1 MAQDLH
7 NAGPNAVGYLHQTR
21 WALVEL
27 LRSGPDR
34 PDASISLELY
44 DDIAWDQAGSP
55 TELLQVK
62 HHQGSSRSLTDRA
75 TDVWKTLKVWM
86 DTISVGD
93 ADGPG
98 LVLVTTQVAA
108 SGSAMEALRATDR
121 NVDAALGVLE
131 AVAREEGAQATRA
144 ARQEFL
150 VLSPSE
156 RRTFLHRIYVADCSP
171 HAENV
176 QVSVR
181 RCLQWTLPP
190 GHEDFFLAMV
200 WNWWDGQ
207 ALNLLQGRMD
217 SLDVGAAHAAI
228 AEIRDQFTRENLPTL
243 VHLSDVDEDAIAERH
258 RMHPFVQQ
266 MRWVAYPP
274 RNLQKAIIDY
284 YRACTQAV
292 RWLDEDLVGVDE
304 LERFELE
311 LVDEWEREFEWML
324 DGLDE
329 DADEN
334 AKQQA
339 GKALLRT
346 LLGET
351 RVNVRARY
359 NDPFF
364 ARGQRHALADA
375 GGIGWHADFKT
386 RIAEVLC
393 IHA

>member
-1 MAQDLH
+1 
-7 NAGPNAVGYLHQTR
+7 
-21 WALVEL
+21 
-27 LRSGPDR
+27 
-34 PDASISLELY
+34 
-44 DDIAWDQAGSP
+44 
-55 TELLQVK
+55 
-62 HHQGSSRSLTDRA
+62 
-75 TDVWKTLKVWM
+75 
-86 DTISVGD
+86 
-93 ADGPG
+93 
-98 LVLVTTQVAA
+98 
-108 SGSAMEALRATDR
+108 
-121 NVDAALGVLE
+121 
-131 AVAREEGAQATRA
+131 
-144 ARQEFL
+144 
-150 VLSPSE
+150 
-156 RRTFLHRIYVADCSP
+156 
-171 HAENV
+171 
-176 QVSVR
+176 
-181 RCLQWTLPP
+181 
-190 GHEDFFLAMV
+190 
-200 WNWWDGQ
+200 
-207 ALNLLQGRMD
+207 
-217 SLDVGAAHAAI
+217 
-228 AEIRDQFTRENLPTL
+228 
-243 VHLSDVDEDAIAERH
+243 
-258 RMHPFVQQ
+258 MHPFVQQ